1 MKHHKYLKIEEI
13 RRAVDRFGDRNVV
26 YFKIADQSHRCG
38 RFGGRVNAKGQF
50 VDGEEF
56 IASNGIKIISRGNIQ
71 PKPNDKIFFVRGTVE
86 GEDDMIVSTTLA
98 FYEKIVAAVADYNRT
113 FFVKDFGVPE
123 DLFTLE

>member
-1 MKHHKYLKIEEI
+1 MKQHKYLKIEEI
-13 RRAVDRFGDRNVV
+13 RRGESFGVRGVV
-26 YFKIADQSHRCG
+26 YFKIAEQSHRND
-38 RFGGRVNAKGQF
+38 RFGGKINAKGQF
-50 VDGEEF
+50 VEGEEF
-56 IASNGIKIISRGNIQ
+56 VASNGIKIISRGNIQ

-113 FFVKDFGVPE
+113 FFVQDFGVPE